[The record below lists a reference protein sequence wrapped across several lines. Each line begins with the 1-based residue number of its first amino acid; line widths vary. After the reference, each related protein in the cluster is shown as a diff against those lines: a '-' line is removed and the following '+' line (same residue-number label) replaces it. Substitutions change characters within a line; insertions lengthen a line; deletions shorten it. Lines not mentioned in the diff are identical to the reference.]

1 MSKTLGKKA
10 GYSKR
15 DLKAYYYIAPWLIG
29 FAILQLYP
37 FISSLIY
44 SFADYSIGSKPD
56 FIGFG
61 NYIKLFTKDKE
72 FWTSLRVT
80 IVFALMTVPGKIILA
95 LAVAIFLNRD
105 IRGINLIRTLYYIP
119 SLFGGS
125 VAIAILWKLM
135 FLDNGPINAV

>member
-56 FIGFG
+56 FIGFR
-61 NYIKLFTKDKE
+61 KLY
-72 FWTSLRVT
+72 
-80 IVFALMTVPGKIILA
+80 KIIYK
-95 LAVAIFLNRD
+95 
-105 IRGINLIRTLYYIP
+105 G
-119 SLFGGS
+119 
-125 VAIAILWKLM
+125 
-135 FLDNGPINAV
+135 

>member
-72 FWTSLRVT
+72 F
-80 IVFALMTVPGKIILA
+80 
-95 LAVAIFLNRD
+95 
-105 IRGINLIRTLYYIP
+105 
-119 SLFGGS
+119 
-125 VAIAILWKLM
+125 
-135 FLDNGPINAV
+135 